1 MRKLVI
7 ALATVLLTGLVVVV
21 PASSATAL
29 TPGETADLQYM
40 REEEKLARDVY
51 QALAAKWPT
60 ATVFQRIARSEQ
72 RHMDAVKVVLDRFGI
87 ADPAAGNGPG
97 EFTDPE
103 LQKRYAQLVADGSR
117 SVADALAV
125 GVMIERTD
133 IADLQEALAATD
145 VADLERLYGNLLR
158 GSQNHLQAFTSHT
171 DGTVPS
177 QAGPGAALGKGPKA
191 GQAQGAQLRD
201 GSCAADGKQAR
212 RGPGAGMGFGPGPR
226 SGGGW

>member
-7 ALATVLLTGLVVVV
+7 ALATVVLTGLVVVV

-60 ATVFQRIARSEQ
+60 ATVFQRIAQSEQ
-72 RHMDAVKVVLDRFGI
+72 RHMDAVKVVLDRYGI
-87 ADPAAGNGPG
+87 ADPAAGKGPG
-97 EFTDPE
+97 EFTNPE
-103 LQKRYAQLVADGSR
+103 LQKLYAQLVADGSR
-117 SVADALAV
+117 SLTDALAV
-125 GVMIERTD
+125 GVAIEEAD
-133 IADLQEALAATD
+133 IADLEQALAETGN
-145 VADLERLYGNLLR
+145 ADLERLFGNLLR

-171 DGTVPS
+171 DGAVTA
-177 QAGPGAALGKGPKA
+177 QAGAGLGKGPGA
-191 GQAQGAQLRD
+191 GQAQGAGRRD
-201 GSCAADGKQAR
+201 GSCTADGQQAR

-226 SGGGW
+226 ARGGW